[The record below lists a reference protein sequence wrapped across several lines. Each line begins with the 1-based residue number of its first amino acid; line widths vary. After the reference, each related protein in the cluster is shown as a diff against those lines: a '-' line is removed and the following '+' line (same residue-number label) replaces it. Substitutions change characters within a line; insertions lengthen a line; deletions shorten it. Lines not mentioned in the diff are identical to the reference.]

1 MLSLLDVT
9 FDAELVDEEVI
20 DIAAR
25 EEDEAKRR
33 SLETKRLVR
42 TPTKIVAIAPLSRW
56 TSW

>member
-9 FDAELVDEEVI
+9 FDVELVDEEVI

-42 TPTKIVAIAPLSRW
+42 TPPMIVAVAPLSR
-56 TSW
+56 